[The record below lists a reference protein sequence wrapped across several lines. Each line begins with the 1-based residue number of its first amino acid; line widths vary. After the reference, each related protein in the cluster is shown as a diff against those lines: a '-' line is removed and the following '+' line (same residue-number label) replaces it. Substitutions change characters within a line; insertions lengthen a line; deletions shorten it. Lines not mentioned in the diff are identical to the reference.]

1 MNCLAEPTG
10 GRRFKA
16 LPLLGGGQAS
26 AADASTMH
34 RLARVCRMDEGEG
47 VSASAVDGG
56 DIWAAKWRAG
66 VDDDDDER
74 LDPVHAE
81 GPWARVYGGRINNA
95 GQMPHFHAAADAWAE
110 AAARWD
116 EAAAWAKTAE
126 SHYKIEAAHLQEAVG
141 ALAVAG
147 TEAVC
152 ALATAG
158 AEDVADYIEARV
170 PAAPLVEARA
180 AMRLATRAREMAGDA
195 HNKSSIRAKAASAA
209 EGVAAE
215 CEMADGNWT
224 GTVKEPRG
232 KDANIARA
240 KKAMEAATQAGER
253 AQAADAA
260 AGKAAEA
267 RSWYDPVAAGKAAE
281 ASSSWAEWA
290 NWSARLY
297 AINTAM
303 SVAFVQALTAA
314 GDPRRV
320 GTG

>member
-1 MNCLAEPTG
+1 MLVCAGWMG
-10 GRRFKA
+10 GE
-16 LPLLGGGQAS
+16 GGASAS
-26 AADASTMH
+26 AA
-34 RLARVCRMDEGEG
+34 
-47 VSASAVDGG
+47 DGG

-66 VDDDDDER
+66 VDDNDDDDER
-74 LDPVHAE
+74 PDPVHAE

-126 SHYKIEAAHLQEAVG
+126 THYKIEAAHLQEAVG
-141 ALAVAG
+141 ALAAAG

-152 ALATAG
+152 ASATAG
-158 AEDVADYIEARV
+158 AEDVAGYIEARV

-232 KDANIARA
+232 KDSNIAKA

-267 RSWYDPVAAGKAAE
+267 RSWYDPVAAEKAAE
-281 ASSSWAEWA
+281 ASSAWAEWA

-303 SVAFVQALTAA
+303 SAAFVQALTAA

>member
-1 MNCLAEPTG
+1 MGAS
-10 GRRFKA
+10 
-16 LPLLGGGQAS
+16 AS
-26 AADASTMH
+26 AA
-34 RLARVCRMDEGEG
+34 
-47 VSASAVDGG
+47 DGG
-56 DIWAAKWRAG
+56 DIWAVKWRAG
-66 VDDDDDER
+66 VDDNDDDDER

-95 GQMPHFHAAADAWAE
+95 GQMPHFRAAADAWAE

-116 EAAAWAKTAE
+116 EAAGWAKTAE
-126 SHYKIEAAHLQEAVG
+126 THYKIEAAHMQNAIG
-141 ALAVAG
+141 ALAAAG

-152 ALATAG
+152 ASAPAAG

-195 HNKSSIRAKAASAA
+195 HSKSSIRAKAASAA

-215 CEMADGNWT
+215 CEIADGNWT
-224 GTVKEPRG
+224 GTVGEPRG
-232 KDANIARA
+232 KDANIAKA
-240 KKAMEAATQAGER
+240 KKAMAAATQAGER

-260 AGKAAEA
+260 AEKAAEA

-281 ASSSWAEWA
+281 ASSAWAEWA

-303 SVAFVQALTAA
+303 SAAFVQAFTAA
-314 GDPRRV
+314 GYPRHVR
-320 GTG
+320 TG